1 MKESNGQNEIPL
13 YKRLIKFLQVWYKKF
28 SSDRITILAS
38 GIVYTTLISI
48 IPFVSFLV
56 AFLSTF
62 DLLRPFFNLINELFT
77 TIFGDVAGGQL
88 AMMIEGYSKNASG
101 LGVFGLIS
109 FTVTS
114 ILLINKVWSIVNQ
127 LYHSATPNMNVVRRS
142 VVFLSTLVVG
152 AILLGAYFSVKSLM
166 SNWSMTLLG
175 WDLYNRTIIRVV
187 KFFAP
192 WVIGW
197 LFLFFMIKVAPNA
210 KVNPISAAIGAL
222 VGSVGMYIVNILFS
236 TIITQILN
244 YSVIY
249 GSFAA
254 LFFFLLW
261 VHILWVV
268 IFGAVEVSYVHQ
280 YQPEKEALVK
290 PISPAEQLANGINV
304 MMIIGQKYR
313 DGDGPTKIRDITD
326 RLLMN
331 EQQLYAVLELLVSMG
346 YVLPT
351 NSSLSSYVPARP
363 LEDLKVVEL
372 VNSLYGE
379 IYLEQSLE
387 TIGDSIATQTS
398 SNGIKT
404 LEILVSLILL
414 SGFNLEQR
422 PKSS

>member
-1 MKESNGQNEIPL
+1 VKESNGQNEIPL

-363 LEDLKVVEL
+363 LEDLKVVDL

-379 IYLEQSLE
+379 VYLEQSLE
-387 TIGDSIATQTS
+387 TIGDSIATQIS

-404 LEILVSLILL
+404 LGNLSVANLI
-414 SGFNLEQR
+414 ER
-422 PKSS
+422 V

>member
-1 MKESNGQNEIPL
+1 VKESNGQNDISL
-13 YKRLIKFLQVWYKKF
+13 YKRLIKFFQVWYRKF

-62 DLLRPFFNLINELFT
+62 DLLRPFFTLINDLFT
-77 TIFGDVAGGQL
+77 SIFGDVAGGQL
-88 AMMIEGYSKNASG
+88 ATMIEGYSKNASG

-166 SNWSMTLLG
+166 SNWSITLLG
-175 WDLYNRTIIRVV
+175 WDLYNKTLMRVV

-222 VGSVGMYIVNILFS
+222 VGSVGMYVVNMLFS

-280 YQPEKEALVK
+280 YQPEKEALIK

-313 DGDGPTKIRDITD
+313 DGEGPTKIRDITD

-346 YVLPT
+346 YILPT
-351 NSSLSSYVPARP
+351 SSSLSSYVPARP
-363 LEDLKVVEL
+363 LEDLKVVNL

-387 TIGDSIATQTS
+387 TIGDSIATQIS

-404 LEILVSLILL
+404 LGNLSVANLI
-414 SGFNLEQR
+414 ER
-422 PKSS
+422 V